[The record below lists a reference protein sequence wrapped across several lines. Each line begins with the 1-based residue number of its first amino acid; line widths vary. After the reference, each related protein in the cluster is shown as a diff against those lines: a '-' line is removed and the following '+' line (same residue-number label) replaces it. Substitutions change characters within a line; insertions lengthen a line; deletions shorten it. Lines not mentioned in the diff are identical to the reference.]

1 MILFK
6 HPKDITTFIVNQSIE
21 RNSIGFVPTMGALH
35 NGHISLIQTARAEN
49 ELVIASIFVNPT
61 QFTEQSDFEKYPS
74 SIEADIFNLEKA
86 GCDMLFL
93 PTVADMYP
101 NGSLPSRQYDLGRLD
116 SILEAEFRPGHF
128 QGVCQVVQRLLDIVA
143 PGKLYLGQKDFQQ
156 CMVLK
161 KMISLLDIDTS
172 IIICPTQRE
181 TDGLAMS
188 SRNSRLTPTE
198 KDNAS
203 YLNRALQSIK
213 ENLREGDLGQL
224 QRNAQEILTKQGFK
238 VEYVAIANAL
248 TLEIIQNWD
257 GKTELVALVAAY
269 SNEVRLIDNLLL
281 HPPLQ

>member
-6 HPKDITTFIVNQSIE
+6 QPNDITNFIVNKSIE

-35 NGHISLIQTARAEN
+35 NGHISLIQTARAGN
-49 ELVIASIFVNPT
+49 KLVIGSIFVNPT

-74 SIEADIFNLEKA
+74 SIEADIFKLEKA
-86 GCDMLFL
+86 GCDVLFL
-93 PTVADMYP
+93 PSVGDMYP
-101 NGSLPSRQYDLGRLD
+101 NGSSPTRQYDLGLLD
-116 SILEAEFRPGHF
+116 TILEGEFRPVHF
-128 QGVCQVVQRLLDIVA
+128 QGVCQVVHRLLEIIA

-156 CMVLK
+156 CLVLK

-172 IIICPTQRE
+172 VIICPTQRE
-181 TDGLAMS
+181 PDGLAMS

>member
-6 HPKDITTFIVNQSIE
+6 QPKDITNFIVNKSIE

-49 ELVIASIFVNPT
+49 ELVIGSIFVNPT

-74 SIEADIFNLEKA
+74 SIEADIFKLEKA
-86 GCDMLFL
+86 GCDVLFL
-93 PTVADMYP
+93 PSVADMYP
-101 NGSLPSRQYDLGRLD
+101 NGSSPTRQYDLGLLD
-116 SILEAEFRPGHF
+116 SILEGEFRPGHF
-128 QGVCQVVQRLLDIVA
+128 QGVCQVVQRLLEIIA

-156 CMVLK
+156 CLVLK

-172 IIICPTQRE
+172 VIICPTQRE
-181 TDGLAMS
+181 PDGLAMS

>member
-6 HPKDITTFIVNQSIE
+6 HPIDITSFIVNQSIE

-35 NGHISLIQTARAEN
+35 DGHISLIQTARAEN

-74 SIEADIFNLEKA
+74 SIDADILKLEKA
-86 GCDMLFL
+86 GCDVLFL
-93 PTVADMYP
+93 PSVADMYP
-101 NGSLPSRQYDLGRLD
+101 NGSLASRQYDLGQLD

-128 QGVCQVVQRLLDIVA
+128 QGVCQVVQRLLEIIN

-188 SRNSRLTPTE
+188 SRNSRLTPAERE
-198 KDNAS
+198 KAS
-203 YLNRALQSIK
+203 CVNRALQSIK
-213 ENLREGDLGQL
+213 ENLREGDLTQL
-224 QRNAQEILTKQGFK
+224 QRNAQEILTKEGFK
-238 VEYVAIANAL
+238 VEYVAIANAH
-248 TLEIIQNWD
+248 TLEIIQYWD
-257 GKTELVALVAAY
+257 GKSALVALAAAY
-269 SNEVRLIDNLLL
+269 INEVRLIDNLLL
-281 HPPLQ
+281 NPPLH

>member
-188 SRNSRLTPTE
+188 SRNSRLTPAERE
-198 KDNAS
+198 KAT
-203 YLNRALQSIK
+203 YLFRAMQSIQEK
-213 ENLREGDLGQL
+213 LREGDLAQL

-238 VEYVAIANAL
+238 VEYVAIANAH

-257 GKTELVALVAAY
+257 GKSALVALVAAY
-269 SNEVRLIDNLLL
+269 INEVRLIDNLLL
-281 HPPLQ
+281 NPPLQ

>member
-6 HPKDITTFIVNQSIE
+6 QPNDITNFIVNKSIE

-35 NGHISLIQTARAEN
+35 NGHISLIQTARAGN
-49 ELVIASIFVNPT
+49 KLVIGSIFVNPT

-74 SIEADIFNLEKA
+74 SIEADIFKLEKA
-86 GCDMLFL
+86 GCDVLFL
-93 PTVADMYP
+93 PSVADMYP
-101 NGSLPSRQYDLGRLD
+101 NGSSPTRQYDLGLLD
-116 SILEAEFRPGHF
+116 TILEGEFRPGHF
-128 QGVCQVVQRLLDIVA
+128 QGVCQVVHRLLEIIA

-156 CMVLK
+156 CLVLK

-172 IIICPTQRE
+172 VIICPTQRE
-181 TDGLAMS
+181 PDGLAMS